1 MTKTLTNGETY
12 GKELIL
18 DLHNCDVTKFNKMS
32 LDKFFVELAELTDME
47 LCARHWWTMDD
58 CPPEWKD
65 IPHLNGISAVQFIS
79 TSNFTIHT
87 LTDLKAVYLN
97 IFTCKDFDEFE
108 AVHFTRKFF
117 SGEVVTC
124 ETIVRK

>member
-18 DLHNCDVTKFNKMS
+18 DLHNCDATRFNKMS

-58 CPPEWKD
+58 CPPEWRD

-97 IFTCKDFDEFE
+97 IFTCKDFDVVE
-108 AVHFTRKFF
+108 AVHFARKFF

>member
-1 MTKTLTNGETY
+1 MKTLTNDKPY

-18 DLHNCDVTKFNKMS
+18 DLHNCDVEKFNKFS

-47 LCARHWWTMDD
+47 LCKRYWWTMDE

-97 IFTCKDFDEFE
+97 IFTCKDFDQYKAIQFVKEFF
-108 AVHFTRKFF
+108 AGKVVSTHVIMRK
-117 SGEVVTC
+117 
-124 ETIVRK
+124 

>member
-1 MTKTLTNGETY
+1 
-12 GKELIL
+12 
-18 DLHNCDVTKFNKMS
+18 
-32 LDKFFVELAELTDME
+32 
-47 LCARHWWTMDD
+47 MDD

-79 TSNFTIHT
+79 TSNFTIHA

-97 IFTCKDFDEFE
+97 IFTCKDFDVKS
-108 AVHFTRKFF
+108 AVHFAREYFNGT
-117 SGEVVTC
+117 VVTC

>member
-1 MTKTLTNGETY
+1 MKTLTNGKPY

-18 DLHNCDVTKFNKMS
+18 DLHECDVKYFNKMS
-32 LDKFFVELAELTDME
+32 LDKFFKELADLTNME
-47 LCARHWWTMDD
+47 LCKRYWWTMDE

-87 LTDLKAVYLN
+87 LTDLKCVYLN
-97 IFTCKDFDEFE
+97 IFTCKEFDEKK
-108 AVHFTRKFF
+108 AVHFAREFF
-117 SGEVVTC
+117 DGEVVTC

>member
-1 MTKTLTNGETY
+1 MKDY

-18 DLHNCDVTKFNKMS
+18 DLHECDVDQFTKENI
-32 LDKFFVELAELTDME
+32 DIFFHGLASVTGME
-47 LCARHWWTMDD
+47 LCKRYWWTMDD
-58 CPPEWKD
+58 CPPEWKN

-97 IFTCKDFDEFE
+97 IFTCKDFNADAAELFTKTYFRGKVVT
-108 AVHFTRKFF
+108 ALVVTRK
-117 SGEVVTC
+117 
-124 ETIVRK
+124 

>member
-1 MTKTLTNGETY
+1 MSDNSY

-18 DLHNCDVTKFNKMS
+18 DLHECDVTKFNKMS
-32 LDKFFVELAELTDME
+32 IDKFFVELAELTDME

-97 IFTCKDFDEFE
+97 IFTCKDFDEKKT
-108 AVHFTRKFF
+108 VHFAREYFNGT
-117 SGEVVTC
+117 VVTC

>member
-18 DLHNCDVTKFNKMS
+18 DLHNCDATRFNKMS
-32 LDKFFVELAELTDME
+32 LDKFFVDLAELTDME
-47 LCARHWWTMDD
+47 LCKRYWWTMDE
-58 CPPEWKD
+58 CPPEWRD

-97 IFTCKDFDEFE
+97 IFTCKDFDVFE
-108 AVHFTRKFF
+108 AVYFTRQFF
-117 SGEVVTC
+117 SGDVVTC

>member
-1 MTKTLTNGETY
+1 MKTPTNNKPY
-12 GKELIL
+12 GKELII
-18 DLHNCDVTKFNKMS
+18 DLHECDVKYFNKMS
-32 LDKFFVELAELTDME
+32 LDKFFRELADLTNME
-47 LCARHWWTMDD
+47 LCERYWWTMDD

-87 LTDLKAVYLN
+87 LTDLKCVYLN
-97 IFTCKDFDEFE
+97 IFTCKDFDVNA
-108 AVHFTRKFF
+108 AVHFAREFF
-117 SGEVVTC
+117 DGEVVTC